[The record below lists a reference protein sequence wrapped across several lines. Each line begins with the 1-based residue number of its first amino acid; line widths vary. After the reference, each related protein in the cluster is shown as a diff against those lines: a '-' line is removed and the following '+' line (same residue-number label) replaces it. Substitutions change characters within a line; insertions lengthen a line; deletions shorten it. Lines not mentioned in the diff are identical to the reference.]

1 MIFEIEG
8 GDKISEPDEA
18 KVKLAIR
25 KLRSYGPQ
33 SFASLDNEDGEY
45 VQVAGGGVTCML
57 ERMDGV
63 LNKQYRGYTSIK
75 SKVFP
80 DGTILAFGGGE
91 LIMRSDEWFSSEEVA
106 EVFCCFLRKSP
117 FPDYV
122 MWREIAA

>member
-63 LNKQYRGYTSIK
+63 LNKQYRGYKSIK

-80 DGTILAFGGGE
+80 DGTILAFGG
-91 LIMRSDEWFSSEEVA
+91 VN
-106 EVFCCFLRKSP
+106 
-117 FPDYV
+117 
-122 MWREIAA
+122 